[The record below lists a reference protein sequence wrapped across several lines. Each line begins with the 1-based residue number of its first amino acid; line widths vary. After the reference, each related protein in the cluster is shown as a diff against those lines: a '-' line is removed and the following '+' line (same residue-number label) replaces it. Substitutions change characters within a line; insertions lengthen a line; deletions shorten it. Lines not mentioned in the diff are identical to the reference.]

1 MTEQPMH
8 LLNIGRLALKTF
20 ALLWLGLVPVM
31 AAADVSTSVVL
42 TVTTPGTIYFGQN
55 VDGYA
60 QVNSSDGSA
69 LTGTITFYDG
79 ALNICV
85 IPVATGASCPASTGV
100 GFAAGTHVL
109 TAVYSGDTGHSG
121 STSNAAS
128 VVVLQ
133 DSTTASVVSSAN
145 PAAYGQSVVFTASI
159 QGAHG
164 IVSGAVTFLDGANM
178 LGSAA
183 LNAAGTAAIS
193 VSTLGMGTHAI
204 TAVYGGT
211 QNSGASTSAVLSEVI
226 QTAPAATIT
235 MLASNLDPS
244 VSGQS
249 VIFTANVVKSGQSV
263 TQPTGTV
270 TFLDGGTV
278 LGAGTLDVAG
288 LATFITS
295 SLGVGSHIVTA
306 SYAGDAASSGSTSGV
321 LAQVVTSAQGT
332 SPGSFTI
339 SAAPVT
345 VRAGQMASVMVK
357 VSPANGFNQAVLMGC
372 TNLPSESACTFGSG
386 MIRAGGGSTTLQ
398 LSTMAPRDC
407 GTTTPYSAGLPYAA
421 PMVAGLMML
430 FIPGKRRRALKGLL
444 MALVALCGL
453 TAMMGCGNCTDLGTR
468 PGTYTINVTGTAAGS
483 TPTVVSQKVT
493 VTVTY

>member
-1 MTEQPMH
+1 MH
-8 LLNIGRLALKTF
+8 PGRVGRLALKMF
-20 ALLWLGLVPVM
+20 ALLPLGLVPAM
-31 AAADVSTSVVL
+31 AVASVSTSVVF

-79 ALNICV
+79 SVNICV
-85 IPVATGASCPASTGV
+85 IPAAAGASCPASTGV
-100 GFAAGTHVL
+100 DFTAGTHIL
-109 TAVYSGDTGHSG
+109 TAVYSGDADHSG

-133 DSTTASVVSSAN
+133 DSTTAGVASSAN
-145 PAAYGQSVVFTASI
+145 PTIYGQSVVFTASI

-164 IVSGAVTFLDGANM
+164 IASGPVTFLDGASV

-183 LNAAGTAAIS
+183 LDSSGTAAIS
-193 VSTLGMGTHAI
+193 VPTLAVGTHPI

-226 QTAPAATIT
+226 QAATASTMT
-235 MLASNLDPS
+235 MLASNLNPA
-244 VSGQS
+244 VSGQN
-249 VIFTANVVKSGQSV
+249 VILTATVVKLTQQV

-270 TFLDGGTV
+270 TFLDGGAV
-278 LGAGTLDVAG
+278 LGTGTLDGAG
-288 LATFITS
+288 LTTLQTS
-295 SLGVGSHIVTA
+295 SLGVGTHLLTA
-306 SYAGDAASSGSTSGV
+306 SYAGDAATSSSTSGV
-321 LAQVVTSAQGT
+321 LTQVVTSSQGT
-332 SPGSFTI
+332 PPGSFTI

-345 VRAGQMASVMVK
+345 VKIGQIASVMVK
-357 VSPANGFNQAVLMGC
+357 VSPANGFNQAVLLGC

-398 LSTMAPRDC
+398 LSTMAPHDC
-407 GTTTPYSAGLPYAA
+407 GSTTPYGASLPYAG

-430 FIPGKRRRALKGLL
+430 FLPGKKRRALKGLL
-444 MALVALCGL
+444 MALVAFCGL
-453 TAMMGCGNCTDLGTR
+453 TAMVGCGNCTDLGTR
-468 PGTYTINVTGTAAGS
+468 PGTYTINVTGTALGS
-483 TPTVVSQKVT
+483 TTVVSQKVT
-493 VTVTY
+493 VTVTF

>member
-1 MTEQPMH
+1 MH

-20 ALLWLGLVPVM
+20 ALLWLGVAPVM

-164 IVSGAVTFLDGANM
+164 IVSGIVTFIDGANM

-183 LNAAGTAAIS
+183 LNPAGTATIS
-193 VSTLGMGTHAI
+193 VSTISVGAHA
-204 TAVYGGT
+204 
-211 QNSGASTSAVLSEVI
+211 LSEVI
-226 QTAPAATIT
+226 QAAPASTIT
-235 MLASNLDPS
+235 MLASNLDPA

-249 VIFTANVVKSGQSV
+249 VIFTANVVRSGQSM

-270 TFLDGGTV
+270 TFMDGGAV
-278 LGAGTLDVAG
+278 LGTGTLDGAG

-306 SYAGDAASSGSTSGV
+306 SYAGDATSSGSTSGV
-321 LAQVVTSAQGT
+321 LTQVVTSAQGT
-332 SPGSFTI
+332 SPASFTI

-345 VRAGQMASVMVK
+345 VKVGQMASVMVK
-357 VSPANGFNQAVLMGC
+357 VSPANGFNQAVLLGC

-430 FIPGKRRRALKGLL
+430 FIPGTRRRALKGLL

-453 TAMMGCGNCTDLGTR
+453 PAMMGCGNCTDLGTR
-468 PGTYTINVTGTAAGS
+468 PGTYTINVTGTAVGS